1 MVNFFYNLLFIDYII
16 ARTLSPT
23 PKLVWA
29 EFAKVLKVFMNA
41 DRQERDS
48 DIDDAFR
55 ILDQQAQGL
64 YGRTL
69 ALPDG
74 FISPDEFRV
83 FLEILSYQVVFSSS
97 RISRIMLV
105 SYPFAFSG
113 ILIFAFVW
121 LIQIEVDKLVDLS
134 SIK

>member
-1 MVNFFYNLLFIDYII
+1 
-16 ARTLSPT
+16 
-23 PKLVWA
+23 
-29 EFAKVLKVFMNA
+29 MNA

-64 YGRTL
+64 YGRAL
-69 ALPDG
+69 SLPDG

-83 FLEILSYQVVFSSS
+83 FLEILSYQVVSFVENQSDNTFN
-97 RISRIMLV
+97 
-105 SYPFAFSG
+105 SYPFPFSG
-113 ILIFAFVW
+113 ILMFVSVW
-121 LIQIEVDKLVDLS
+121 PIQITVDKLADLN